1 MFASLMTLVVIPALV
16 YSIKNKQH
24 EADNLNHA
32 LNLNKK

>member
-24 EADNLNHA
+24 EVDNL
-32 LNLNKK
+32 KFRE